1 MNVRN
6 GAGETPLMLAVKC
19 KNAVAVETLL
29 RMEDVDIDVT
39 EEEDT
44 TLEDMARFRMNC
56 MSRKDSKFR
65 QDMSKVES
73 DLMIKTLNE
82 LS

>member
-56 MSRKDSKFR
+56 MCRKDSKFR

-73 DLMIKTLNE
+73 DLMIKTLTE